1 MESNEIQIEC
11 PLFFPCTLKEFN
23 DLNKQA
29 NELLG
34 FPEGGTEKYAKP
46 LIDDTKQVYFIV
58 NSEVSSLVDLNKC
71 VTFDKLTFKQQTI

>member
-1 MESNEIQIEC
+1 MESNEIQIEY

-34 FPEGGTEKYAKP
+34 FPEGGTENYAKP

-71 VTFDKLTFKQQTI
+71 VTFDKLTFKQ